1 MIELQNVVNHN
12 ELLLGPTIFKVAR
25 VVHQIDSDSSVSNQ
39 AIREAVCEFSDKN
52 PSYRVS
58 GAFDIFE
65 AFSDFLSFA
74 HLQLSNVNIPG
85 KSSLISSPTLR
96 KLIEPRSE
104 GGGFSKLVNS
114 MYDLV

>member
-1 MIELQNVVNHN
+1 MIELQNIVNHD
-12 ELLLGPTIFKVAR
+12 ELLLGPTIFKIAR
-25 VVHQIDSDSSVSNQ
+25 VVHQIDSETSVSNQ

-85 KSSLISSPTLR
+85 KSSLISSPALR
-96 KLIEPRSE
+96 KLIGPRTS
-104 GGGFSKLVNS
+104 GGDFSKVVNS
-114 MYDLV
+114 MYRFV